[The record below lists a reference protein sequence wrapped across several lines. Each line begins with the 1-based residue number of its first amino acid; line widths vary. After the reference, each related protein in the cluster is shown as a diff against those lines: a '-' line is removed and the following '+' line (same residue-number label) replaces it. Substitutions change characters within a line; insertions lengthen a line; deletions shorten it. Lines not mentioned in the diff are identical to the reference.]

1 MSYIGNKPATSFETV
16 QKQVSTTNSGTQI
29 TLDRAVTSVQDILVT
44 VDAVIQSYDNYSVSG
59 TTLTLGGTLN
69 NNRVEILYVGRTM
82 QSVDPTDDS
91 VSAAKIKTDAV
102 TTAKVQND
110 AITVDKLNLI
120 STSSVPSLEAKGDGS
135 SVAGKIKLNCHVNSH
150 GVTLQSPDHS
160 SSQSWTLKL
169 PDNSPTADKFL
180 KVKSIT
186 GSGSTATGQ
195 LEFAD
200 ASGGL
205 VYLGGSESSSSASAV
220 TFDNVFSSTYRAYKI
235 IGMIAP
241 STDTWIKFRL
251 RASSSD
257 LNNNQYINLERTSY
271 IDNGENQAQNN
282 YGNHTATYGA
292 FAQADIDSDSDAHYV
307 GFDFT
312 VYDPNTDVFA
322 RHMISGTYT
331 FRNGGSDKLYVGM
344 FGHSATANQNAD
356 GIKFETNAGTLSYHS
371 IRVYGMVNS

>member
-16 QKQVSTTNSGTQI
+16 QKQISTSNSGTTI
-29 TLDRAVTSVQDILVT
+29 TLDRAVTSVQDILLT
-44 VDAVIQSYDNYSVSG
+44 IDAVVQSYDNYSVSG
-59 TTLTLGGTLN
+59 TTLTVGGTLS

-91 VSAAKIKTDAV
+91 VSASKIKTDAV

-200 ASGGL
+200 AGGTLVEVAQSSIAAGSSVAAVEFSNIFTSTYNTYFVRIGKIRFAGNTSLQMRTYSDTGTTENSGSFHNYVRYGL
-205 VYLGGSESSSSASAV
+205 NNSGAREDGNGDGQNRFYLTESLDYNQPADGGASGHFYINNPLANDSFSFTMHGQFSYRDDSDYWNGINFSGKYSGSSARYGFKLYGSS
-220 TFDNVFSSTYRAYKI
+220 NVEY
-235 IGMIAP
+235 
-241 STDTWIKFRL
+241 
-251 RASSSD
+251 
-257 LNNNQYINLERTSY
+257 
-271 IDNGENQAQNN
+271 
-282 YGNHTATYGA
+282 
-292 FAQADIDSDSDAHYV
+292 ADI
-307 GFDFT
+307 T
-312 VYDPNTDVFA
+312 VYGVKP
-322 RHMISGTYT
+322 
-331 FRNGGSDKLYVGM
+331 
-344 FGHSATANQNAD
+344 
-356 GIKFETNAGTLSYHS
+356 
-371 IRVYGMVNS
+371 